1 MRLFTQLA
9 GLACCAAML
18 PACEREPPRTA
29 GPLPHD
35 IYVWQRVWTPAVR
48 AGLQESSPSISQF
61 VVLAAQISVSSQP
74 GITRVPLD
82 YPSLAATGKPVG
94 LAIRI
99 SPFSG
104 PFRTGDDHA
113 RAIVELALER
123 IANSRARGLEP
134 SELQIDFDCAE
145 SKLGGYQLWLRA
157 IQKAVHPLPVS
168 PTVLPS
174 WLKHSAFAALAQ
186 ESGRFVLQVHSVDP
200 PRTVS
205 GARRLTDPNRARAW
219 VEEAGRLGVPFRV
232 ALPTYTYLAAF
243 DRAGNPL
250 GVSAEAESSAWPSD
264 AHVVRWESDPAELA
278 ELVASWTRNRPAA
291 MTGLIWY
298 RLPVA
303 TDALNWRWVTLAAVM
318 KGDVPRRCLRVE
330 ATGAEPMDLM
340 VINDGEQ
347 DEPLPRTIDAQ
358 WNDARLT
365 AADALGAYARASG
378 DGQRLNSL
386 RFEQTNG
393 TTLSRLR
400 PGERHTIGWIRCEP
414 PVPIR
419 LSIPRAADPRNSTE
433 PASPVRDGF

>member
-157 IQKAVHPLPVS
+157 IQKAVPQPPALAHTFCRAAGASGRRGVGRFA
-168 PTVLPS
+168 VLP
-174 WLKHSAFAALAQ
+174 
-186 ESGRFVLQVHSVDP
+186 G
-200 PRTVS
+200 T
-205 GARRLTDPNRARAW
+205 G
-219 VEEAGRLGVPFRV
+219 G
-232 ALPTYTYLAAF
+232 
-243 DRAGNPL
+243 RAGCGL
-250 GVSAEAESSAWPSD
+250 Q
-264 AHVVRWESDPAELA
+264 HT
-278 ELVASWTRNRPAA
+278 TR
-291 MTGLIWY
+291 GS
-298 RLPVA
+298 V
-303 TDALNWRWVTLAAVM
+303 
-318 KGDVPRRCLRVE
+318 
-330 ATGAEPMDLM
+330 
-340 VINDGEQ
+340 
-347 DEPLPRTIDAQ
+347 
-358 WNDARLT
+358 
-365 AADALGAYARASG
+365 
-378 DGQRLNSL
+378 
-386 RFEQTNG
+386 
-393 TTLSRLR
+393 
-400 PGERHTIGWIRCEP
+400 
-414 PVPIR
+414 
-419 LSIPRAADPRNSTE
+419 
-433 PASPVRDGF
+433 